1 MGLPFS
7 QRGKRA
13 LGNMHGFSGETQSLL
28 DGHSGKEQNK
38 LKSSVKKN
46 YKDSNSIIIFL
57 DMLHATVQKSN

>member
-1 MGLPFS
+1 
-7 QRGKRA
+7 
-13 LGNMHGFSGETQSLL
+13 MHGFSGETQSLL